1 MTMLNYNAH
10 RLIALH
16 DQRWA
21 ALGDWRNRWEEIA
34 FYVMPQQRSF
44 TSHHNPGNR
53 RQENLVF
60 DSTALEANERLATRM
75 QEALTNPSSNWFV
88 PEFEDDKAN
97 NEDAAREWTEDCA
110 VRMRNAIRK
119 SNFDMTMGQYYLDI
133 PAFGTSFVAC
143 DEKKAEYPDEDG
155 AVFHGLNFKCMHME
169 GITVAEDPSGTVDTI
184 FHRFDMTSEQL
195 VQKFD
200 KKAPKRA
207 RDYVEAGKPD
217 TMVKVLLC
225 RFKRTLNTRPTGLLL
240 PKERPWAEVWINY
253 SDKEIIED
261 GGSYEQSAF
270 CGRWRK
276 KSEDIMGYGPGER
289 ALPTIRTVNEAER
302 LELAAWAKVIDPPIK
317 TTQNN
322 VVGDVD
328 IKSKGITVVRDMA
341 NTDQWDLR
349 PDLNHHMIQLEDKR
363 YQIREIFKYHALEL
377 PAREQVGEMTAYE
390 ISKRVEQI
398 YRALGATVVQQEADV
413 LNGMMARVF
422 GIMYRKGAL
431 LPVPEPYA
439 DLELRMNY
447 VGPMA
452 LAARGVEIDAMD
464 KWIADS
470 MAMAQNGAEGAMDYV
485 DIDMSQ
491 KYKARIT
498 GVPAIVVRD
507 DDEVADIREARAKLA
522 QAEADAAQYQQ
533 KMAGMKDG
541 AAALESGALQQGMT
555 DGG

>member
-1 MTMLNYNAH
+1 MQHYTAQ

-21 ALGDWRNRWEEIA
+21 NLGDWRNRWEEIA

-53 RQENLVF
+53 RQAQLVF

-75 QEALTNPSSNWFV
+75 QEALTNPATNWFV
-88 PEFEDDKAN
+88 PEFEKEELN
-97 NEDAAREWTEDCA
+97 NEDEAREWTESCA
-110 VRMRNAIRK
+110 VLMRNAIRK
-119 SNFDMTMGQYYLDI
+119 SNFDMTMGQYYLDV
-133 PAFGTSFVAC
+133 PAFGTSVIAC
-143 DEKKAEYPDEDG
+143 DERRADYESEE
-155 AVFHGLNFKCMHME
+155 AVFHGLNFKVYHLE
-169 GITVAEDPSGTVDTI
+169 GVSLAENVDGI
-184 FHRFDMTSEQL
+184 IDEVFFRFDMTSEQL
-195 VQKFD
+195 LQKFGD
-200 KKAPKRA
+200 KAPKRA
-207 RDYVEAGKPD
+207 KDYVSEGQPD
-217 TMVKVLLC
+217 RKVKVLLC
-225 RFKRTLNTRPTGLLL
+225 RFRRNFDDRPEGMLL
-240 PKERPWAEVWINY
+240 PKERPFAEVWINY
-253 SDKEIIED
+253 ADKEIIHD
-261 GGSYEQSAF
+261 GGTYEQASF
-270 CGRWRK
+270 CGRWRR
-276 KSEDIMGYGPGER
+276 KSEDILGYGPGER

-398 YRALGATVVQQEADV
+398 YRALGPTTIQQQADV

-422 GIMYRKGAL
+422 GIMYRKNAL
-431 LPVPEPYA
+431 PKVPDKYA
-439 DLELRMNY
+439 GEELRINY
-447 VGPMA
+447 IGPMA
-452 LAARGVEIDAMD
+452 LALRSVEIDAID
-464 KWIADS
+464 KYVADS
-470 MAMAQNGAEGAMDYV
+470 MALAANGVPAAMDYV
-485 DIDMSQ
+485 DIDAAQ

-498 GVPAIVVRD
+498 GVPAIIIRD
-507 DDEVADIREARAKLA
+507 DDEVADIREARAELEQD
-522 QAEADAAQYQQ
+522 QAEAEQYAQR
-533 KMAGMKDG
+533 MRGMRDG
-541 AAALESGALQQGMT
+541 AAALESGTLQQAMEGE
-555 DGG
+555 GG